1 MLIPIGCVNES
12 YFYINLMTIFERRID
27 TNQAIELS
35 SNAAVDRRIMVF
47 SPWCYGHHPTYLRH
61 LISYWCQQQLPGTL
75 AFVVSEQFLQ
85 EHADV
90 VALSKKCDDRQ
101 SIQFVTIASSEQAE
115 LEAATSGWQR
125 AFNQY
130 KLIDKYAS
138 LLKATQGLII
148 YFDSCQLPLVLG
160 LKLPCRYS
168 GIYYRPTF
176 HYSLFGGSIPTWRE
190 RLQHLRE
197 QIFLWRL
204 LHHPQFKTL
213 FCLDP
218 LAIKPIAR
226 LGNGDRVTHLPDPI
240 ELSAAD
246 ELSVAKLRSNLG
258 IEPHRRIFLSFGRLS
273 EGRKGIPQLV
283 EAVAL
288 LSPDLQ
294 QQICLLFV
302 GEPNREQLAA
312 WLNPLR
318 QLATVQIVDV
328 YGYVPE
334 ADVNAYFQLAD
345 VVLAPYQRHVGMSG
359 ILLQAAAASKPVLS
373 SDYGLMGELIQQYGL
388 GLAVDSTIPTEIA
401 TGLTRL
407 LVESSANLGDRV
419 KMKEFAVANSPE
431 RFASIIFQNL

>member
-1 MLIPIGCVNES
+1 
-12 YFYINLMTIFERRID
+12 MTILEHIIPTKD
-27 TNQAIELS
+27 AISS
-35 SNAAVDRRIMVF
+35 SNSSKSKCLMVF

-61 LISYWCQQQLPGTL
+61 LISYWCQQQLSGTL
-75 AFVVSEQFLQ
+75 NIVVSEQFLR
-85 EHADV
+85 EHADI
-90 VALSKKCDDRQ
+90 VALTKKCDDRQ
-101 SIQFVTIASSEQAE
+101 SIQFVTIATSEQAD
-115 LEAATSGWQR
+115 LEATTSGWKR
-125 AFNQY
+125 AFKQY
-130 KLIDKYAS
+130 QLIRKYAS

-160 LKLPCRYS
+160 LKLPCHFS

-176 HYSLFGGSIPTWRE
+176 YYSCFGDSIPTWQE

-218 LAIKPIAR
+218 LAIEPIAR
-226 LGNGDRVTHLPDPI
+226 LGDRDRLMHLPDPI
-240 ELSAAD
+240 ELSDSD
-246 ELSVAKLRSNLG
+246 EFSAAKLRANLG

-294 QQICLLFV
+294 QQVCLLFV

-312 WLNPLR
+312 WLTPIR
-318 QLATVQIVDV
+318 QLATVQIVDL

-359 ILLQAAAASKPVLS
+359 ILLQAAAANKPVLS
-373 SDYGLMGELIQQYGL
+373 SDYGLMGELIRRYGL
-388 GLAVDSTIPTEIA
+388 GLAVDSTIPSEIA
-401 TGLTRL
+401 KGLTRL
-407 LVESSANLGDRV
+407 LVESPDNLVDRV
-419 KMKEFAVANSPE
+419 KMREFAVANSAE
-431 RFASIIFQNL
+431 RFASTIFQNL